1 MLALQSF
8 VREFTFNSIQFN
20 SKTLFKDG
28 DPVSFKTYLP
38 WGHPNMKTNTTII
51 HRYIQNKTGSSENH
65 RQTQLTLSY
74 KT

>member
-1 MLALQSF
+1 MKDEDLSGFAVFHS
-8 VREFTFNSIQFN
+8 SIQFN

-38 WGHPNMKTNTTII
+38 WGHLNMKTNTTFI
-51 HRYIQNKTGSSENH
+51 HTYIQNKTGSSENH